1 MKFLFRGLFV
11 AVLVVTPACC
21 TERDAAT
28 GVSVTS
34 YRESIAQIR
43 SNVLEIRVDLE
54 AVAYDAEIKKADLQL
69 IDATVSLCTDTL
81 DGKNA
86 GVATTGSGQ

>member
-1 MKFLFRGLFV
+1 MKFLFRGLL
-11 AVLVVTPACC
+11 AAILVVTPACC
-21 TERDAAT
+21 AERDSVT

-43 SNVLEIRVDLE
+43 SNVLEIRADLD
-54 AVAYDAEIKKADLQL
+54 AVAYDAEVKKADLQL
-69 IDATVSLCTDTL
+69 IDATVALCTDTL

-86 GVATTGSGQ
+86 GVAPTESGQ